1 MRRPPLRVSYTT
13 RRVRYPV
20 HGQGRTDGSDDTKRG
35 AKGKS
40 AKGVKKLSDKGK
52 DRVPCKTKQ

>member
-1 MRRPPLRVSYTT
+1 MTKKPRFRVSST

-20 HGQGRTDGSDDTKRG
+20 HGAGRTIGSDDTKQG
-35 AKGKS
+35 

-52 DRVPCKTKQ
+52 DRVPCKRK